1 MADPATLAMLAK
13 AAAAVLSSEKARK
26 TIGWVIVAIFSP
38 IIVLLVLLCSLLSGT
53 AEHNTTALELC
64 FHDGVI
70 SASVPEDYRGH
81 IENMRDS
88 FFVLDGG
95 AAELDGQMEN
105 GDSLDR
111 TRVKAIFYALY
122 FGEEQPSQRA
132 HKQYLDCFVTYEERT
147 RTVTEADDAGNE
159 VEVEETYTVAVPI
172 RDLSVVYE
180 NIRSKMGTE
189 ITAEDQA
196 NATEIYYR
204 ILCGGP
210 APTYGSEFDIWSDG
224 LPLSDAPFIGA
235 DGFCSPIGE
244 SWRSVVTSEF
254 GWRKDPFTGKG
265 AGHTGIDLGMPKGTP
280 IRAAL
285 TGTVYLVRYST
296 TGDTRR
302 ENAQPISITHVKGN
316 LAVAHNGNLVNA
328 GELRREIELDGG
340 IFRSSNDTEVLVYT
354 IVKERLKCGSIEE
367 AVMNTMHRIEGA
379 YSLVVMSPR
388 KLIAARDPHG
398 FRPLCIGLLDN
409 DCYIFASETCA
420 LDALGAKFIRD
431 VEPGEVCVVENGEL
445 RSMHCGIECKSSAC
459 VFEYIYFARPD
470 SIIDGASVEL
480 ARQEAGKYLSIE
492 HPVGADVVIGVP
504 DSGIPAAIGYAK
516 FSGIPYGVG
525 LIKNRYIARTFIQP
539 GQDKRERSV
548 RLKLNALRT
557 AIEGKR
563 VIMVDDSIVRGTTC
577 GRLVKLLRDAG
588 AAEVHMRISAPP
600 FRHPCFFGTDIPERN
615 QLLAHNRTV
624 EEMREIIGVD
634 SLGFLSLEA
643 CRKIAVGCKLGFCD
657 ACFSGEYPIP
667 VPEQVDKNMF
677 ETEIPLPSDKD

>member
-1 MADPATLAMLAK
+1 MSSLREECGVFGVYSGETSDVASTAYYGLFALQHRGQE
-13 AAAAVLSSEKARK
+13 AAGIAVNK
-26 TIGWVIVAIFSP
+26 
-38 IIVLLVLLCSLLSGT
+38 
-53 AEHNTTALELC
+53 N
-64 FHDGVI
+64 GVI
-70 SASVPEDYRGH
+70 HCHKDVGLVSAVFNQEILDNMPGSMAIGH
-81 IENMRDS
+81 
-88 FFVLDGG
+88 
-95 AAELDGQMEN
+95 
-105 GDSLDR
+105 
-111 TRVKAIFYALY
+111 
-122 FGEEQPSQRA
+122 
-132 HKQYLDCFVTYEERT
+132 
-147 RTVTEADDAGNE
+147 
-159 VEVEETYTVAVPI
+159 
-172 RDLSVVYE
+172 
-180 NIRSKMGTE
+180 
-189 ITAEDQA
+189 
-196 NATEIYYR
+196 
-204 ILCGGP
+204 
-210 APTYGSEFDIWSDG
+210 
-224 LPLSDAPFIGA
+224 
-235 DGFCSPIGE
+235 
-244 SWRSVVTSEF
+244 
-254 GWRKDPFTGKG
+254 
-265 AGHTGIDLGMPKGTP
+265 
-280 IRAAL
+280 
-285 TGTVYLVRYST
+285 VRYST

-354 IVKERLKCGSIEE
+354 IVKERLKCASIEE
-367 AVMNTMHRIEGA
+367 AVLSTMKRIEGA

-398 FRPLCIGLLDN
+398 FRPLCIGLLDG
-409 DCYIFASETCA
+409 DCYVFASETCA
-420 LDALGAKFIRD
+420 LDALGAKFVRD
-431 VEPGEVCVVENGEL
+431 VEPGEVCVVENGKL
-445 RSMHCGIECKSSAC
+445 RSMHCDIKCKTSAC

-557 AIEGKR
+557 AVEGKR

-600 FRHPCFFGTDIPERN
+600 FRHPCFFGTDIPERS

-667 VPEQVDKNMF
+667 VPDEAEKNMF
-677 ETEIPLPSDKD
+677 EMEIPLGSKE

>member
-1 MADPATLAMLAK
+1 MKYRIKRQSSTPFDK
-13 AAAAVLSSEKARK
+13 VHEECGVFGIAAPEGKEISAAHDAY
-26 TIGWVIVAIFSP
+26 
-38 IIVLLVLLCSLLSGT
+38 
-53 AEHNTTALELC
+53 TALFALQHRGQEAAGIAVNKN
-64 FHDGVI
+64 GVI
-70 SASVPEDYRGH
+70 HCHKDVGLVSAVFD
-81 IENMRDS
+81 
-88 FFVLDGG
+88 
-95 AAELDGQMEN
+95 QKT
-105 GDSLDR
+105 LDR
-111 TRVKAIFYALY
+111 MPGSMAI
-122 FGEEQPSQRA
+122 
-132 HKQYLDCFVTYEERT
+132 
-147 RTVTEADDAGNE
+147 
-159 VEVEETYTVAVPI
+159 
-172 RDLSVVYE
+172 
-180 NIRSKMGTE
+180 
-189 ITAEDQA
+189 
-196 NATEIYYR
+196 
-204 ILCGGP
+204 
-210 APTYGSEFDIWSDG
+210 
-224 LPLSDAPFIGA
+224 
-235 DGFCSPIGE
+235 
-244 SWRSVVTSEF
+244 
-254 GWRKDPFTGKG
+254 
-265 AGHTGIDLGMPKGTP
+265 GH
-280 IRAAL
+280 
-285 TGTVYLVRYST
+285 VRYST

-340 IFRSSNDTEVLVYT
+340 IFRSSNDTEVLV
-354 IVKERLKCGSIEE
+354 
-367 AVMNTMHRIEGA
+367 
-379 YSLVVMSPR
+379 MSPR

-398 FRPLCIGLLDN
+398 FRPLCIGLLDG
-409 DCYIFASETCA
+409 DCYVFASETCA

-445 RSMHCGIECKSSAC
+445 RSMHCDIECKTSAC

-504 DSGIPAAIGYAK
+504 DSGIP
-516 FSGIPYGVG
+516 YGVG

-557 AIEGKR
+557 AVEGKR

-600 FRHPCFFGTDIPERN
+600 FRHPCFFGTDIPERS

-667 VPEQVDKNMF
+667 VPDEAEKNMF
-677 ETEIPLPSDKD
+677 EMEIPLSNKE

>member
-1 MADPATLAMLAK
+1 MK
-13 AAAAVLSSEKARK
+13 
-26 TIGWVIVAIFSP
+26 
-38 IIVLLVLLCSLLSGT
+38 
-53 AEHNTTALELC
+53 
-64 FHDGVI
+64 
-70 SASVPEDYRGH
+70 
-81 IENMRDS
+81 
-88 FFVLDGG
+88 
-95 AAELDGQMEN
+95 
-105 GDSLDR
+105 
-111 TRVKAIFYALY
+111 
-122 FGEEQPSQRA
+122 
-132 HKQYLDCFVTYEERT
+132 
-147 RTVTEADDAGNE
+147 
-159 VEVEETYTVAVPI
+159 
-172 RDLSVVYE
+172 
-180 NIRSKMGTE
+180 
-189 ITAEDQA
+189 
-196 NATEIYYR
+196 YR
-204 ILCGGP
+204 ILRKRSTPFDKVHEECGVFGIA
-210 APTYGSEFDIWSDG
+210 APEGKEISAAHDAYTALFALQHRGQEAAGIAVNKNGVIHCHKDTGLVSAVFNQDILDNMPGSM
-224 LPLSDAPFIGA
+224 AIG
-235 DGFCSPIGE
+235 
-244 SWRSVVTSEF
+244 
-254 GWRKDPFTGKG
+254 
-265 AGHTGIDLGMPKGTP
+265 H
-280 IRAAL
+280 
-285 TGTVYLVRYST
+285 VRYST

-677 ETEIPLPSDKD
+677 EIEIPLPSNKD